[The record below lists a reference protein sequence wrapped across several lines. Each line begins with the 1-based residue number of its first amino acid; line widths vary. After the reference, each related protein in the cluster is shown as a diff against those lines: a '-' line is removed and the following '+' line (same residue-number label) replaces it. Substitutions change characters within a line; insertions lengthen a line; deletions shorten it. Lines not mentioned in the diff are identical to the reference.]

1 MADLGLQEEDEE
13 VKSKVKKEEPKE
25 ESSEKAEGNP
35 CESFSRVFPVSTSSS
50 GEIFDQWNFELSF
63 IV

>member
-13 VKSKVKKEEPKE
+13 EVESKVKKEEPKE
-25 ESSEKAEGNP
+25 ESSEEAEGKP

-50 GEIFDQWNFELSF
+50 GEIFDQ
-63 IV
+63 